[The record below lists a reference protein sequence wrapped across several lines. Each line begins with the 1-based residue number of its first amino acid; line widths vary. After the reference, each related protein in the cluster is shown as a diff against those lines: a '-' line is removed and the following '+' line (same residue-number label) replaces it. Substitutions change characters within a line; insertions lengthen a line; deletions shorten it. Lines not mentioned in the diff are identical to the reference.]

1 MTQRV
6 SFSFS
11 ALWLSLL
18 LVAALTACKPE
29 KDDLSAPQRPRGARG
44 MEFSDQDRA
53 FFEKAAQ
60 GNNAEVAV
68 ATLGASRAT
77 DPAIVE
83 FAKTLVDDHS
93 AAQKELLVIA
103 TKRSVVLPD
112 SLGERQR
119 SFDEVVDEE
128 GERFEDLFM
137 TRMIEDHQNAIA
149 LYQAQ
154 LSGGK
159 DPLLKEYAATMLPKI
174 QAHLAKAKEIEGLS
188 SGESE

>member
-6 SFSFS
+6 SFPFS

-18 LVAALTACKPE
+18 LVAALAACKPE
-29 KDDLSAPQRPRGARG
+29 NEDLGSPLRPRGARG
-44 MEFSDQDRA
+44 VELSDQDRA
-53 FFEKAAQ
+53 FFERAAQ

-68 ATLGASRAT
+68 ATLGAARAT
-77 DPAIVE
+77 DPAIVA
-83 FAKTLVDDHS
+83 FAKELVADHS
-93 AAQKELLVIA
+93 AAQKELLGIA
-103 TKRSVVLPD
+103 AKRAVVLPD

-137 TRMIEDHQNAIA
+137 ARMIEDHQSAIL

-154 LSGGK
+154 LSGGA

-188 SGESE
+188 SEAKQ

>member
-6 SFSFS
+6 SFPFS

-29 KDDLSAPQRPRGARG
+29 NEDLGSPLRPSGGRGI
-44 MEFSDQDRA
+44 ELSDQDRE
-53 FFEKAAQ
+53 FLEKAAQ

-68 ATLGASRAT
+68 ATLGAARAT

-83 FAKTLVDDHS
+83 FAKALVDDHS
-93 AAQKELLVIA
+93 SAQKELLAIA
-103 TKRSVVLPD
+103 AKRAVVLPD
-112 SLGERQR
+112 SLGEQQR

-137 TRMIEDHQNAIA
+137 ARMIEDHQNAIP

-154 LSGGK
+154 ISDGT

-174 QAHLAKAKEIEGLS
+174 QAHLAKAREIEGLS
-188 SGESE
+188 SGVKE